1 MIANYIIYF
10 STLLKEEQDEH
21 LFMIFIFLFVLIGIC
36 FLLGFLK
43 LRFMDESKNTT
54 FQRFLR
60 NI

>member
-1 MIANYIIYF
+1 MIANYIIYS

-21 LFMIFIFLFVLIGIC
+21 LFMIFIFLFVLIGFC

>member
-21 LFMIFIFLFVLIGIC
+21 LFMIFIFLFVLIGFC